1 MSVAV
6 QRFSNYTVVGNPWK
20 ETVHVQKA
28 VVDWV
33 MSSHC
38 CLKAVGVCKLRVI
51 LTADVNDFYTP
62 ALLIS
67 LQYNQR

>member
-20 ETVHVQKA
+20 ETVHIQNAFVR
-28 VVDWV
+28 WV
-33 MSSHC
+33 MSSQH
-38 CLKAVGVCKLRVI
+38 CLKAVGVRKLRVI

-67 LQYNQR
+67 LQCNQR